1 MSPSPRDRS
10 TTRAEPQRVAGRTGA
25 GARGPADPRRTAALA
40 AAAGLCGAVLV
51 ALAAPI
57 GVVRPEAGSAVLAA
71 TVVAV
76 FCAAAAPVAAL
87 IVVRRAPA
95 VAGALTAGAGAVALG
110 LLVLDLQLWARPV
123 DANRLEL
130 FRPLTAAHLTAG
142 PGASA
147 MLAGHALG
155 VLGGL
160 LGLLTV
166 ARASHDDGYGHS
178 DYPDHEGASVGRRV
192 GAGLSAVIAVAA
204 LAFAVA
210 SLAEPLRSSD
220 PVLLVHPLLG
230 APPATAIGTAFVAVA
245 VVVVVAGSLVSIEP
259 GVAAGAL
266 VGAGTAAL
274 GLSGVQLAAG
284 VAAGDGVG
292 FAPGAAVASAAAAVL
307 VLAGASVPA
316 VAAARSRR
324 GIAALTKGVGVESSV
339 SAGRRSGAPSKAKA
353 LAAAEAAARAR
364 VNRWHRRAG
373 LAGIA
378 AGLLAVVGA
387 LLPVLAV
394 PDGFPQPQILATRV
408 VLVAAAVLAVASVW
422 LFLSEFAGLVRPAV
436 GVLWAALVAAVA
448 GVLQSVVVASD
459 LPGVGPGPGAWVL
472 GPAAVAAAAA
482 GLLAWCAGS
491 AEREG
496 IDTSV
501 DVPPRRAVLVIG
513 VPAAAVSV
521 VALALPLYRGAGYGP
536 DSVVHWP
543 WGWDMWGRALLAV
556 VVAVAVWVAAKARP
570 ARAAAGLSG
579 AAGAMGVYLI
589 GWPLT
594 SGRVIDPVMGPGAV
608 AAILGVVLLTV
619 TAVVAV
625 RHDRR

>member
-1 MSPSPRDRS
+1 MP
-10 TTRAEPQRVAGRTGA
+10 AVAV
-25 GARGPADPRRTAALA
+25 
-40 AAAGLCGAVLV
+40 GLCGAVLV
-51 ALAAPI
+51 ALAGPI
-57 GVVRPEAGSAVLAA
+57 GVVRPEVGSAVLAA
-71 TVVAV
+71 AVVAV
-76 FCAAAAPVAAL
+76 FCAAVAPVAGL
-87 IVVRRAPA
+87 VVVRRAPA
-95 VAGALTAGAGAVALG
+95 VAGALTAGAGSVALG
-110 LLVLDLQLWARPV
+110 LLVLDLQLWADPV

-142 PGASA
+142 PGAST

-155 VLGGL
+155 VLAGL

-166 ARASHDDGYGHS
+166 ARASHEDGYGHS
-178 DYPDHEGASVGRRV
+178 DYPDHDDASVARRV
-192 GAGLSAVIAVAA
+192 GAGLSAVTALAA
-204 LAFAVA
+204 LVFAVA

-230 APPATAIGTAFVAVA
+230 SPPATAIGTALVAVA
-245 VVVVVAGSLVSIEP
+245 VLVVVAAALVSIAP

-274 GLSGVQLAAG
+274 GLSGAQLAAG
-284 VAAGDGVG
+284 VTAGDGVG
-292 FAPGAAVASAAAAVL
+292 LAPGPVAASVAAAVL
-307 VLAGASVPA
+307 VLVGASIPA
-316 VAAARSRR
+316 VAAARARR
-324 GIAALTKGVGVESSV
+324 GIAALTSGLGDVGSSV
-339 SAGRRSGAPSKAKA
+339 STAGNSAPSKAKA

-364 VNRWHRRAG
+364 VDRWHRYAG

-378 AGLLAVVGA
+378 AGLLAAVGA
-387 LLPVLAV
+387 LLPALSV
-394 PDGFPQPQILATRV
+394 PDGLPQPQILATRV
-408 VLVAAAVLAVASVW
+408 VLVAGAVLVVVSVW
-422 LFLSEFAGLVRPAV
+422 LLLSEFAALVRPAA

-459 LPGVGPGPGAWVL
+459 LPGVGPGAGAWVL
-472 GPAAVAAAAA
+472 GLAAVAAAGT

-501 DVPPRRAVLVIG
+501 DVPPRRPVLVVG
-513 VPAAAVSV
+513 VPAAAVAV
-521 VALALPLYRGAGYGP
+521 VALALPLYRGAGFGP
-536 DSVVHWP
+536 DSVAHWP

-556 VVAVAVWVAAKARP
+556 VVAVAVSVAAKARP
-570 ARAAAGLSG
+570 ARAAAGLLG

-608 AAILGVVLLTV
+608 AAILGVVLLTA

-625 RHDRR
+625 RDDRR